1 MAVLSIYAL
10 VYQVLYRNKSQFTI
24 NRIYLLVT
32 LLLGLVIPL
41 LSFDVFPYEVI
52 QSKIS
57 QPSTITLTENKSE
70 INYFNTVYF
79 IGLSIGFVL
88 FLINIVKI
96 LLLIAKTKFEKIGNC
111 NIHFSKN
118 QAFSFFNYIFVEPN
132 SQIQLEHEKAHAKK
146 LHSIDRLM
154 VSLITLLFWFNPIV
168 YIFRYLIIENHEYEA
183 DSLAI
188 KSMKVSKDEYAS
200 KMMSYINTK
209 FQMDLLNN
217 YYSLIKNRIV
227 MLTRKENQRWVYAL
241 MFPVIIGIF
250 SAFTFK
256 KYPVIKATN
265 PNFEMANDTI
275 PKDSKHKRKTMNE
288 AKVKQTKES
297 KASKVILDT
306 VITYDPVTMKE
317 TIVVTY
323 NHPNTP
329 NATTTIK
336 ADKFEYD
343 KNFDLEMYLKNLK
356 LSGKTI
362 SRIDTITIFDPETY
376 EETITIDSYDFPVE
390 FSNLPVPKISFEK
403 MSELINKHATNRKTV
418 EIKK

>member
-1 MAVLSIYAL
+1 M
-10 VYQVLYRNKSQFTI
+10 
-24 NRIYLLVT
+24 T
-32 LLLGLVIPL
+32 LILGLAIPL

-52 QSKIS
+52 QSKTS

-118 QAFSFFNYIFVEPN
+118 QAFSFFHYIFVEAN

-154 VSLITLLFWFNPIV
+154 VSLITIFFWFNPIV

-200 KMMSYINTK
+200 KMMLYINTK

-297 KASKVILDT
+297 KASKVMLDT

-317 TIVVTY
+317 TIEVVKSSEKQDQEFDVDKY
-323 NHPNTP
+323 ISG
-329 NATTTIK
+329 IK
-336 ADKFEYD
+336 F
-343 KNFDLEMYLKNLK
+343 
-356 LSGKTI
+356 SGWPVLVK
-362 SRIDTITIFDPETY
+362 DTIIVFDSETLK
-376 EETITIDSYDFPVE
+376 ETVMIDSYEIPVE
-390 FSNLPVPKISFEK
+390 IYDLKDKNIPLDKLSKLN
-403 MSELINKHATNRKTV
+403 NKYAKNRKTV